1 MKLSTLKK
9 PSSIIITL
17 LLLAL
22 IFVIVKPTLPSGI
35 IIEKMAEMIDVKKLP
50 MKLPV
55 VIRFEL
61 GGKGGGIYNLVVNKD
76 KAIVTEG
83 DTDQIDLLFC
93 MSAADFNELMFSMAG
108 GNASESVFISLIMS
122 SKLRTAGDI
131 ALLQKVLAP
140 ADGT

>member
-17 LLLAL
+17 LVLVL
-22 IFVIVKPTLPSGI
+22 IFVILKPALPSGI
-35 IIEKMAEMIDVKKLP
+35 IIEKMAEMIDVKKLSL
-50 MKLPV
+50 KLPV

-61 GGKGGGIYNLVVNKD
+61 EGKGGGFYNLVVNKD

-93 MSAADFNELMFSMAG
+93 MSAADFTDLMFTMAG
-108 GNASESVFISLIMS
+108 GNASESVFISLVMS
-122 SKLRTAGDI
+122 SKLRMAGDI
-131 ALLQKVLAP
+131 SLFGKLLAP
-140 ADGT
+140 AEGT